1 MTLLFIRVSRVAKP
15 NSFNLSNI
23 HLSMDNLMMHLVA
36 SMVLPFLKYKQ
47 RQMNAYSGLSKTKK
61 LPNSHLGKGLLNL
74 FLIFS

>member
-23 HLSMDNLMMHLVA
+23 HLSMENLMMHLAA

-47 RQMNAYSGLSKTKK
+47 RQMKAYSGLSEMKK
-61 LPNSHLGKGLLNL
+61 
-74 FLIFS
+74 